1 MNSVGASAPSKT
13 KRQSVMTKVMGRRPK
28 AVDEPADSAAA
39 AAVDGEGGGAG
50 DTATADFLGAG
61 SDEPADSAAA
71 AAAAVAGEGG
81 GAGGTL
87 SPATTGSL
95 GADSRQ
101 IRDLAEQALS
111 IVVVGASGDLA
122 KKKTYPALFAL
133 FVDEFIP
140 PHTTICGYAR
150 SAKEDAGFREHLKPF
165 LMKCKGATEE
175 NVAAF
180 VAICIYRSG
189 QYDSAE
195 GFAKVHAELLGIE
208 AAFAVAN
215 RLFYLAI
222 PPSVFVPSASS
233 INAVCRSPSGWSRLI
248 VEKPFGVDTDSS
260 AELSRGLAPLFGE
273 EEIFRIDHYLGKEM
287 VQNLIIMRFANTWL
301 EPLWNRNYISSV
313 IITFKED
320 IGTMGRGGYFDT
332 VGIIRDV
339 MQNHLLQV
347 LSIAAMEPP
356 VCVSGD
362 DGNFVRDEKV
372 KVLRSIAPITLDE
385 CVIGQYTANEELGEP
400 GYLDDETVPAGS
412 NCPTYAAAVLHI
424 NNPRW
429 EGVPFVMK
437 AGKGLNER
445 KAEVRIQFKDPPGG
459 VNLFQGQV
467 TPRNE
472 LVLRLQP
479 DEAVYMKTNVKMPGL
494 SSKPGQV
501 EMDLSYGQR
510 FAGAKNPDAYT
521 RLILDV
527 LRGKQSGFVRNDEL
541 KAAWDI
547 FTPLLHAIDDK
558 SSDIKPIPYTF
569 GSRGPIEADHLVE
582 RSGFKRYDGY
592 QWSSPL

>member
-1 MNSVGASAPSKT
+1 MNSVGAAAPSKT
-13 KRQSVMTKVMGRRPK
+13 KRQSVMAKVMGRRPK
-28 AVDEPADSAAA
+28 DQAAVDEPADSAPAA
-39 AAVDGEGGGAG
+39 AADGEGGGAG
-50 DTATADFLGAG
+50 STVSPATTDFLGAG
-61 SDEPADSAAA
+61 
-71 AAAAVAGEGG
+71 
-81 GAGGTL
+81 
-87 SPATTGSL
+87 
-95 GADSRQ
+95 SRQ

-150 SAKEDAGFREHLKPF
+150 SAKKDGTFREHLKPF

-195 GFAKVHAELLGIE
+195 GFAKVHEELVGIE
-208 AAFAVAN
+208 AGFAVAN

-222 PPSVFVPSASS
+222 PPSVFVPSAQS
-233 INAVCRSPSGWSRLI
+233 INAACRTHTAGGWNRII
-248 VEKPFGVDTDSS
+248 VEKPFGTDSDSS

-287 VQNLIIMRFANTWL
+287 VQNLIILRFANTWL
-301 EPLWNRNYISSV
+301 EPLWNRNYISNV

-356 VCVSGD
+356 VRVSGD

-372 KVLRSIAPITLDE
+372 KVLRSIAPIALDE

-412 NCPTYAAAVLHI
+412 NCPTFAAAVLHI

-459 VNLFQGQV
+459 VNLFQGQE

-501 EMDLSYGQR
+501 EMDLSYKER
-510 FAGAKNPDAYT
+510 FADAKNPDAYT

-527 LRGKQSGFVRNDEL
+527 LRGKQAGFVRDDEL
-541 KAAWDI
+541 KAAWGI

-558 SSDIKPIPYTF
+558 AAELKPIPYKF

>member
-1 MNSVGASAPSKT
+1 MIASVL
-13 KRQSVMTKVMGRRPK
+13 GRRPK
-28 AVDEPADSAAA
+28 EATAASAVAVPSAPAL
-39 AAVDGEGGGAG
+39 
-50 DTATADFLGAG
+50 TATPTAATVEVTAGAA
-61 SDEPADSAAA
+61 SDH
-71 AAAAVAGEGG
+71 
-81 GAGGTL
+81 
-87 SPATTGSL
+87 
-95 GADSRQ
+95 
-101 IRDLAEQALS
+101 LALANHALS

-133 FVDEFIP
+133 FLDEFIP
-140 PHTTICGYAR
+140 THTTIVGYAR
-150 SAKEDAGFREHLKPF
+150 SAKEDGVFREHLTPY
-165 LMKCKGATEE
+165 LMKCKGATAE
-175 NVAAF
+175 NVSAF
-180 VAICIYRSG
+180 VAICVYRQG

-195 GFAKVHAELLGIE
+195 GFAKVHDELTAIE
-208 AAFAVAN
+208 ASFPVAN

-233 INAVCRSPSGWSRLI
+233 INAACRAPAPGWSRLI
-248 VEKPFGVDTDSS
+248 VEKPFGVDSDSS

-273 EEIFRIDHYLGKEM
+273 DEIFRIDHYLGKEM
-287 VQNLIIMRFANTWL
+287 VQNLIILRFANTWL
-301 EPLWNRNYISSV
+301 EPLWSRDFISSV
-313 IITFKED
+313 IITFKEN

-347 LSIAAMEPP
+347 LSIVAMEPP

-385 CVIGQYTANEELGEP
+385 CIIGQYTANEELGEP

-412 NCPTYAAAVLHI
+412 SCPTYAAAVLHI

-437 AGKGLNER
+437 AGKGLDER

-459 VNLFQGQV
+459 ANLFQGQE

-472 LVLRLQP
+472 LVMRLQP

-527 LRGKQSGFVRNDEL
+527 LRGKQSGFVRSDEL
-541 KAAWDI
+541 EAAWKI
-547 FTPLLHAIDDK
+547 FTPLLHAIDTG
-558 SSDIKPIPYTF
+558 SDGPKPIPYQF
-569 GSRGPIEADHLVE
+569 GSRGPVEADHLVE

-592 QWSSPL
+592 KWSSPL

>member
-1 MNSVGASAPSKT
+1 MST
-13 KRQSVMTKVMGRRPK
+13 TT
-28 AVDEPADSAAA
+28 SAAA
-39 AAVDGEGGGAG
+39 
-50 DTATADFLGAG
+50 
-61 SDEPADSAAA
+61 PPAAA
-71 AAAAVAGEGG
+71 TPRKVSIMQKLMGKKPKAPAAGEDESKEG
-81 GAGGTL
+81 GAGGGAAAATAAESPEPVPRLKSPTL
-87 SPATTGSL
+87 VTSPTAASPDSESQTPGGAATEQFIRSL
-95 GADSRQ
+95 AS
-101 IRDLAEQALS
+101 AALS
-111 IVVVGASGDLA
+111 VVVVGASGDLA

-133 FVDEFIP
+133 FIDGFIP

-180 VAICIYRSG
+180 VATCIYRSG

-222 PPSVFVPSASS
+222 PPSVFVPSAQS
-233 INAVCRSPSGWSRLI
+233 INAACRTTAAGGWNRII
-248 VEKPFGVDTDSS
+248 VEKPFGTDSDSS

-287 VQNLIIMRFANTWL
+287 VQNLIILRFANTWL
-301 EPLWNRNYISSV
+301 EPLWNRNYISNV

-459 VNLFQGQV
+459 ANLFQGQE